1 MEYNFRIDVDG
12 CGSIWCQDVTG
23 LNVSTPSGSPARPR
37 LPGLTKYGNI
47 TLRRGMTAS
56 DEVLGWI
63 QSCAAGKIARK
74 RATITLMGE
83 DGSDTATWQIK
94 DAWALKYSF
103 SEIAGEAPETAI
115 ETLEIGYTA

>member
-12 CGSIWCQDVTG
+12 CGLIWCQDVNG
-23 LNVSTPSGSPARPR
+23 IDISTQASIPSRPR
-37 LPGLTKYGNI
+37 RPGLTKYGNI

-63 QSCAAGKIARK
+63 QSCADGNVARK
-74 RATITLMGE
+74 LATITLMGE

-103 SEIAGEAPETAI
+103 SEIAGEAPEIAI
-115 ETLEIGYTA
+115 ETLELAYTA